1 MTGPLDGITSSALA
15 QYQGFHGLPVTGR
28 PRRGHPGDNEPR
40 SLLAAGPTRPL
51 AAGLLFTC
59 TWNRPALTYAF
70 DAVTG
75 DIAGDDAGDD
85 ERHGVRPPGVHH
97 LVPRRHR

>member
-1 MTGPLDGITSSALA
+1 MSRARCLPPDPP
-15 QYQGFHGLPVTGR
+15 GL
-28 PRRGHPGDNEPR
+28 
-40 SLLAAGPTRPL
+40 SPL
-51 AAGLLFTC
+51 AFSVTC
-59 TWNRPALTYAF
+59 TWNRTALTYAF